1 MPDAPANTRRWTV
14 VASGLLCIALALVVI
29 FTSRS
34 AFFNPVTVVV
44 VAAIGSVALLLQLR
58 LRDHHR
64 HLHSPIW
71 LNALGIA
78 FALAALLSD
87 KMPLGPRFAH
97 VMALSAV
104 GSFGISGVIILHAF
118 RKERREQSSVLGRRS
133 SG

>member
-1 MPDAPANTRRWTV
+1 MDDTGKTRRWTV

-34 AFFNPVTVVV
+34 AFFSPITVVV

-71 LNALGIA
+71 LNALGIV

-87 KMPLGPRFAH
+87 KLPLGPNFVHA
-97 VMALSAV
+97 MALSAV
-104 GSFGISGVIILHAF
+104 GSFGISGAIILHAF
-118 RKERREQSSVLGRRS
+118 RKDRKNESSVAGRQSSG
-133 SG
+133 